1 MKGSSLVLDLS
12 ATVDFSQGAHHCLA
26 CPAGRRQT
34 TMSES
39 DPIAMPIGAVT
50 QLTGIS
56 SHTLRKWET
65 RYGAVEP
72 VRTDSGRRL
81 YTQSQVQ
88 RLSLLRDL
96 IRRGHQISRLA
107 AMSDTEL
114 TGLLE
119 APTAEEPQR
128 SYANAVVVGPVLTAI
143 LDREKVNGM
152 TQVPELASSWLA
164 KAFGTG
170 APETGGEALAVE
182 LPTISEDNLQA
193 LITLRRDHFEH
204 VVVVYGFANRK
215 TLRRLLDAGLL
226 CLKAPVG
233 AEELVRSLSLVVER
247 GSLLAALE
255 AVPAHR
261 FSQASISRLAAL
273 SPKLQCECPNHI
285 AQLLLDI
292 SAFEQYSMECED
304 TDPAERALHAR
315 LRLIAANARSLF
327 EEAMAEV
334 AENEGLELEEL

>member
-1 MKGSSLVLDLS
+1 
-12 ATVDFSQGAHHCLA
+12 
-26 CPAGRRQT
+26 
-34 TMSES
+34 MSETETIS
-39 DPIAMPIGAVT
+39 MPIGAVT

-65 RYGAVEP
+65 RYAAVEP
-72 VRTDSGRRL
+72 VRTETGRRL
-81 YTQSQVQ
+81 YTQVQVQ

-96 IRRGHQISRLA
+96 IRQGHQISQLA
-107 AMSDTEL
+107 AMSDEDL
-114 TGLLE
+114 EGLRQ
-119 APTAEEPQR
+119 APPVEQTQR
-128 SYANAVVVGPVLTAI
+128 SYEAAVVVGPVLSAVLRKKNVAGLQFESEAGAAWLTKTAAKSAP
-143 LDREKVNGM
+143 RER
-152 TQVPELASSWLA
+152 
-164 KAFGTG
+164 
-170 APETGGEALAVE
+170 GEALAVE
-182 LPTISEDNLQA
+182 LPTITEADVQS
-193 LITLRRDHFEH
+193 LITVRREHFDH

-215 TLRRLLDAGLL
+215 SLRRLLDSGLL

-233 AEELVRSLSLVVER
+233 AEELLQSLAVVVEGR
-247 GSLLAALE
+247 TVLANLE

-261 FSQASISRLAAL
+261 FSQASIARLAAL

>member
-1 MKGSSLVLDLS
+1 
-12 ATVDFSQGAHHCLA
+12 
-26 CPAGRRQT
+26 
-34 TMSES
+34 MSES
-39 DPIAMPIGAVT
+39 DTIAMPIGAVT

-65 RYGAVEP
+65 RYGAIEP
-72 VRTDSGRRL
+72 VRTESGRRL
-81 YTQSQVQ
+81 YTQAQVQ
-88 RLSLLRDL
+88 RLQLLRDL
-96 IRRGHQISRLA
+96 IRQGHQISQLA
-107 AMSDTEL
+107 PMSDEEL
-114 TGLLE
+114 EGLRQT
-119 APTAEEPQR
+119 PPVEPAQR
-128 SYANAVVVGPVLTAI
+128 SYDEAIVVGPVLSAV
-143 LDREKVNGM
+143 LRKQNVNGLRFES
-152 TQVPELASSWLA
+152 ELAASWLA
-164 KAFGTG
+164 KAADKGG
-170 APETGGEALAVE
+170 PGERGEALALE
-182 LPTISEDNLQA
+182 FPTISEADVQA
-193 LITLRRDHFEH
+193 LIRIRRDHFDH

-226 CLKAPVG
+226 CLKAPVS
-233 AEELVRSLSLVVER
+233 AEELLRSLAVVVEGR
-247 GSLLAALE
+247 SLLANLE

-261 FSQASISRLAAL
+261 FSQASIARLAAL

-334 AENEGLELEEL
+334 AENEGLVLDEL